1 MKKLLIIGLALIT
14 SFMAYGALA
23 AQDTATIAV
32 KNDPKLGMILTDPD
46 GKVLYLYLKDEKD
59 ESYCYDK
66 CAENWPPALASDGA
80 KPMGA
85 WTIVTRDDG
94 LKQWALNGKPVYAF
108 VKDTKPGDKVG
119 DGFLN
124 GAWHVAKQ

>member
-1 MKKLLIIGLALIT
+1 MPKSLVFIA
-14 SFMAYGALA
+14 AAAVLA
-23 AQDTATIAV
+23 AGTAFAAEPAGPAPKASNGVYVTAKGMTLYTFDKDTA
-32 KNDPKLGMILTDPD
+32 
-46 GKVLYLYLKDEKD
+46 GK
-59 ESYCYDK
+59 SACNGK

-85 WTIVTRDDG
+85 WTVITRDDG

-108 VKDTKPGDKVG
+108 VKDTKPGDKTG